1 MHQRYIPL
9 TVAGNIVG
17 NQLPSLCISSGMA
30 VVRIVLFGLAFR
42 PAPEKE
48 KSSFQSSKKS
58 QALSGPPL
66 KTVLVVMLMIA
77 VLVTENFFVWVVSA
91 TCKPSQDPTFHN
103 LRTPL
108 QNNGQITMRYIVHK
122 VLLLSKR
129 DVVTLRNMIGV
140 E

>member
-1 MHQRYIPL
+1 
-9 TVAGNIVG
+9 
-17 NQLPSLCISSGMA
+17 
-30 VVRIVLFGLAFR
+30 
-42 PAPEKE
+42 
-48 KSSFQSSKKS
+48 
-58 QALSGPPL
+58 
-66 KTVLVVMLMIA
+66 MLMIA